1 MEERV
6 EQRGVEFRVVMEYVL
21 VCKARYKLMRGGLV
35 KIVLLLHVHCC
46 RSFGA
51 QLIVVPA

>member
-21 VCKARYKLMRGGLV
+21 VCEARHKLMRGGLV
-35 KIVLLLHVHCC
+35 KNCTVVARALL
-46 RSFGA
+46 
-51 QLIVVPA
+51 